1 MNVTITLTDEQEQAI
16 VAKHVAPLTKQLTK
30 NAEAY
35 ARSAAAAKRRA
46 DKRVERA
53 KQKATMWRL
62 RYGEMRKRLL
72 ETQAKLR
79 EPK

>member
-1 MNVTITLTDEQEQAI
+1 MNVTITLTDEQEQAL

-35 ARSAAAAKRRA
+35 AESAAQAKRRA

-53 KQKATMWRL
+53 KQNAADWKL
-62 RYGEMRKRLL
+62 RYSEMRKRLL
-72 ETQAKLR
+72 ETQEKLK
-79 EPK
+79 ELQ

>member
-16 VAKHVAPLTKQLTK
+16 VAKHVASLTRQLTK
-30 NAEAY
+30 NAKAY
-35 ARSAAAAKRRA
+35 ATSAAQAKRRA

-53 KQKATMWRL
+53 KQNAADWKL

-72 ETQAKLR
+72 ETQEKLR
-79 EPK
+79 ELR